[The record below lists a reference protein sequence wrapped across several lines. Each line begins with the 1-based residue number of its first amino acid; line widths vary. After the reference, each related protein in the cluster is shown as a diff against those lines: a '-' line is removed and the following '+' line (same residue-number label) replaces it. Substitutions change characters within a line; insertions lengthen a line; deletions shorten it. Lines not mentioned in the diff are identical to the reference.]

1 MALGAGAGPPHQQPP
16 PAKETP
22 VVITAKPPT
31 TNSRVSCL
39 LSRIENLLFFV
50 VAVRLPPSIWLA
62 KIGRETASRRSNFF

>member
-31 TNSRVSCL
+31 TKSRVNCL

-50 VAVRLPPSIWLA
+50 CCGSF
-62 KIGRETASRRSNFF
+62 TAFDLVGENRKRNG